1 MGTFTGLC
9 GGLLAATVVAGAFS
23 PAHGEDFYK
32 DKQIKMII
40 GTGAG
45 GSYDFSGRMIGRH
58 IHRHIAGNPTMVM
71 QNMPGAGSINA
82 ANYVYGI
89 APQDGTVIGGIV
101 QIIPLN
107 HVFDDPGVRFD
118 AGKFQWIGNPSSSV
132 NVYAIW
138 HTAPLKSM
146 DDMFQAPLIFG
157 GTSRTGSGGA
167 DIALV
172 NNVLGTKFVL
182 VTGYKGGADIDLAI
196 ERGEVHGRAGQSW
209 DGWKLTKPDW
219 IKEGKIKILMQ
230 MGLARDKDLKDVPLM
245 TELAKT
251 EEQKMILGL
260 FSDSVALGRPLVFGP
275 GVPAERV
282 KMLRDAF
289 RMTMSDPEFIAE
301 AQKAGYEVS
310 PIYGEDLQGIVA
322 RMLATPAPVIAKA
335 HEAMSFSG
343 EERTTAQ

>member
-9 GGLLAATVVAGAFS
+9 GGLLAVIGVAGACS
-23 PAHGEDFYK
+23 PAHADDFYK
-32 DKQIKMII
+32 DKQIKLII
-40 GTGAG
+40 GTGSG
-45 GSYDFSGRMIGRH
+45 GSYDFSGRMVGRH
-58 IHRHIAGNPTMVM
+58 IHRHIPGNPSIVM

-82 ANYVYGI
+82 ANFVYGI
-89 APQDGTVIGGIV
+89 APQDGTVLGAIV

-118 AGKFQWIGNPSSSV
+118 SGKFQWIGNPSSSV
-132 NVYAIW
+132 NVYAVW
-138 HTAPLKSM
+138 HTAPLKSL

-167 DIALV
+167 DIALA
-172 NNVLGTKFVL
+172 NNVLGTKFQL
-182 VTGYKGGADIDLAI
+182 VTGYKGGAEIDLAI

-219 IKEGKIKILMQ
+219 IKEGKLKVLMQ

-251 EEQKMILGL
+251 DEQKMILGL

-275 GVPAERV
+275 GVPADRV

-289 RMTMSDPEFIAE
+289 RKTMSDPEFLAE
-301 AQKAGYEVS
+301 AKKANYAVS
-310 PIYGEDLQGIVA
+310 PIYGEELQKIVA
-322 RMLATPAPVIAKA
+322 RMLATPAPVIKKA
-335 HEAMSFSG
+335 HEAMSFRG
-343 EERTTAQ
+343 EERSAR